1 MSNASEYSKPP
12 SGRRHKAKIFYQENN
27 FFEKTSEKTIV
38 SGDSNSTHSVS
49 ETISESKEIIDQNK
63 DKVQTSE
70 ISVQF

>member
-1 MSNASEYSKPP
+1 MV
-12 SGRRHKAKIFYQENN
+12 ENN

-63 DKVQTSE
+63 DKLQTSE
-70 ISVQF
+70 ICVQF